1 MDSEIVETRV
11 VTLQVKD
18 NIFIVRYKDNV
29 VADLDDVKEVYE
41 IHNKLAEGKV
51 LRVMLNFGKY
61 TSLTKEAREY
71 AQNVKIPA
79 VAEAMVV
86 SNLAQRL
93 IMNFY
98 TMYRKIKT
106 PLKVFKAEEDAFKFL
121 AKHPMLVEEDPT

>member
-1 MDSEIVETRV
+1 MDSEVIETRV

-18 NIFIVRYKDNV
+18 NVFVVRYKDNV
-29 VADLDDVKEVYE
+29 VADLDEVKEIYTY
-41 IHNKLAEGKV
+41 HNQLVHGKT

-79 VAEAMVV
+79 IAEAMVV

-98 TMYRKIKT
+98 TMYRKIDN
-106 PLKVFKAEEDAFKFL
+106 PLKVFKTEEEAFKFL
-121 AKHPMLVEEDPT
+121 EKYPMPVEENPS